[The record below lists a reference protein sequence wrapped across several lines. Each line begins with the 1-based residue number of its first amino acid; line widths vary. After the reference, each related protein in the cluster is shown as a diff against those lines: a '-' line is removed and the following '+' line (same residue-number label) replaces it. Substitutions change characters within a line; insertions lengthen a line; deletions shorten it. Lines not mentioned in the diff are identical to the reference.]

1 MSIIID
7 GKLTSAKV
15 RSQLREQVANM
26 QTKPGLAVIMVGD
39 NPASEIYV
47 RNKIKACEEVGIY
60 SLSCKFDAT
69 VSQAE
74 IEKCIMDLNANDAI
88 HGILM
93 QLPLPKG
100 FDEAYLLELI
110 DPKKDVDGFSA
121 ESVGRLVLGKDGFRS
136 CTPFGVIKLLEEYNI
151 DIAGKSAVIVGR
163 SNIVGKPLA
172 FMLLEK
178 NATVTICHTK
188 TANLKEVCASADI
201 LVSATGKALSI
212 TADMVKEG
220 AVVIDVGISKLDG
233 KTVGDVCYD
242 EVSKKASYITPVP
255 GGVGPMTITML
266 MVNTVKAAQIY
277 GN

>member
-1 MSIIID
+1 MSVIID

-15 RSQLREQVANM
+15 RAQLREQVANM
-26 QTKPGLAVIMVGD
+26 QTKPGLAVIRVGD

-69 VSQAE
+69 VSQDE
-74 IEKCIMDLNANDAI
+74 IEKCILDLNANPSI

-136 CTPFGVIKLLEEYNI
+136 CTPFGVIKLLEEYDI

-163 SNIVGKPLA
+163 S
-172 FMLLEK
+172 MLLEK